1 MILGWLRLGSIAT
14 YVSHPVM
21 VGFCSAGEILIAISQ
36 LKYML
41 GIKVSKAAAV
51 TLVSACEP
59 CQGALVWLVLTADS
73 EDDDDYLRLG

>member
-51 TLVSACEP
+51 TLVSACESDKSGRVLSGIP
-59 CQGALVWLVLTADS
+59 GLV
-73 EDDDDYLRLG
+73 GPHG

>member
-51 TLVSACEP
+51 ILASASEPDKTCLLLSGIPGLVGP
-59 CQGALVWLVLTADS
+59 HG
-73 EDDDDYLRLG
+73 